1 MGITTLSMMLTVL
14 ILNLHHITD
23 RPVPRWVR
31 KLVLSWLACL
41 GPKQQQQQLQ
51 QQQLQLQ
58 PLGQEQTLLMGD
70 KRTKS
75 RSSQRRARLFYH
87 RSSNDVI
94 NGVGGVNR
102 AVLEIRNQHA
112 RDDAADDD
120 DVTGSGGGAN
130 ETTPLNHHNHHHY
143 QAGGAY
149 DVTERRHRTDS
160 SCSDKSRSAEYAQ
173 EWTRVAQILDR
184 LFFTFFLLAIIVTT
198 LALFHPLV
206 TGVGSPLRTSD

>member
-41 GPKQQQQQLQ
+41 GPKQ